1 MCSSDL
7 YEQSRPIGDAMRY
20 LIFTISILSMGL
32 FIYGT
37 LDNEPLIILTGI
49 AGILPSLMREDFC
62 YQ

>member
-1 MCSSDL
+1 MK
-7 YEQSRPIGDAMRY
+7 Y
-20 LIFTISILSMGL
+20 LIFTIAILSMGL
-32 FIYGT
+32 FIYGA

>member
-1 MCSSDL
+1 MDGHNL
-7 YEQSRPIGDAMRY
+7 GTNVMKY
-20 LIFTISILSMGL
+20 LIFTIAILSMGL
-32 FIYGT
+32 FIYGA